1 MEAHKR
7 LFGTDG
13 IRGKANTY
21 PMTSDVAMNLGRAVA
36 YYFQKQGNKGKQPLI
51 ILGKD
56 TRLSCYMLELAFSAG
71 VCSQGGRVILTGP
84 LPTPGVAFAVK
95 NMRANAG
102 VMISASHNPFYDNG
116 IKLFDQDGNKLPD
129 SIEIEL
135 EKMILDPSLIP
146 YPSGEKMGRAE
157 RLDEV
162 LGRYIV
168 HVKATLDQNLDLSGT
183 RLVLD
188 CANGASYKVAPMV
201 FRELGAEV
209 MALGIEPNGKNINLG
224 VGSLHPEMAIEHV
237 VKYRADLGI
246 CLDGDADRIIAIDN
260 RGQKID
266 GDILIGLMAKYLL
279 DKKLIS
285 KGHEIVGTL
294 MSNLGLENFV
304 KSLGL
309 KFFRANVGDRYIL
322 ERMAKSGS
330 ILGGEPSGHII
341 WGEKSQTGDGILAGL
356 KLLEIR
362 QFYNKPID
370 QLVKDFE
377 LYPQKTVNLPIT
389 HKPDLNKNKNISKEI
404 KNQEKILGEKGRVL
418 LRYSGTEPLIRIM
431 VEAETEDLLKESLD
445 HLVEVVSKELG
456 SEN

>member
-1 MEAHKR
+1 MSKKK

-13 IRGKANTY
+13 IRGKANVF

-36 YYFQKQGNKGKQPLI
+36 YYFQKEGKSEKQPLI

-71 VCSQGGRVILTGP
+71 VCSQGGRVVLTGP

-102 VMISASHNPFYDNG
+102 VMISASHNPFFDNG

-135 EKMILDPSLIP
+135 EKMVLDPTLIP

-168 HVKATLDQNLDLSGT
+168 HVKATLDETLDLSGT

-201 FRELGAEV
+201 FKELGAEV
-209 MALGIEPNGKNINLG
+209 MSIGVEPNGKNINLG
-224 VGSLHPEMAIEHV
+224 VGSLYPEKAIEHV
-237 VKYRADLGI
+237 VKYRADLGV
-246 CLDGDADRIIAIDN
+246 CLDGDADRIISIDN
-260 RGQKID
+260 KGQKIE

-279 DKKLIS
+279 DRKIIA
-285 KGHEIVGTL
+285 KGDEVVGTL

-309 KFFRANVGDRYIL
+309 KFYRANVGDRYIL
-322 ERMAKSGS
+322 ERMGKSGS
-330 ILGGEPSGHII
+330 IIGGEPSGHII

-362 QFYNKPID
+362 QFYNKPLD
-370 QLVKDFE
+370 QLVKDFD
-377 LYPQKTVNLPIT
+377 LYPQKTVNLPIS
-389 HKPDLNKNKNISKEI
+389 HKPDLSKNKNISKAV
-404 KNQEKILGEKGRVL
+404 KNQEKVLGTKGRVL
-418 LRYSGTEPLIRIM
+418 LRYSGTEPLIRVM
-431 VEAETEDLLKESLD
+431 VEAETEQLVNDSLSV
-445 HLVEVVSKELG
+445 LVEVVSSELG
-456 SEN
+456 SSK

>member
-1 MEAHKR
+1 MSKKK

-13 IRGKANTY
+13 IRGKANVF
-21 PMTSDVAMNLGRAVA
+21 PMISDVAMNLGRAVA
-36 YYFQKQGNKGKQPLI
+36 YYFQKEGKSEKQPLI

-71 VCSQGGRVILTGP
+71 VCSQGGRVVLTGP

-102 VMISASHNPFYDNG
+102 VMISASHNPFFDNG

-135 EKMILDPSLIP
+135 EKMVLDPTLIP

-168 HVKATLDQNLDLSGT
+168 HVKATLDETLDLSGT

-201 FRELGAEV
+201 FKELGAEV
-209 MALGIEPNGKNINLG
+209 MSIGVEPNGKNINLG
-224 VGSLHPEMAIEHV
+224 VGSLYPEKAIEHV
-237 VKYRADLGI
+237 VKYRADLGV
-246 CLDGDADRIIAIDN
+246 CLDGDADRIISIDN
-260 RGQKID
+260 KGQKIE

-279 DKKLIS
+279 DRKIIA
-285 KGHEIVGTL
+285 KGDEVVGTL

-309 KFFRANVGDRYIL
+309 KFYRANVGDRYIL
-322 ERMAKSGS
+322 ERMGKSGS
-330 ILGGEPSGHII
+330 IIGGEPSGHII

-362 QFYNKPID
+362 QFYNKPLD
-370 QLVKDFE
+370 QLVKDFD
-377 LYPQKTVNLPIT
+377 LYPQKTVNLPIS
-389 HKPDLNKNKNISKEI
+389 HKPDLSKNKNISKAV
-404 KNQEKILGEKGRVL
+404 KNQEKVLGTKGRVL
-418 LRYSGTEPLIRIM
+418 LRYSGTEPLIRVM
-431 VEAETEDLLKESLD
+431 VEAETEQLVNDSLSV
-445 HLVEVVSKELG
+445 LVEVVSSELG
-456 SEN
+456 SSK